1 MSKNSLLEQ
10 ALLQVKNLEDAVK
23 QNAKGILESTM
34 KQELN
39 DLLKEQEEEEE
50 LKIPEENEEEEEETD
65 SEEEETDSEEEET
78 GSEEDEETDSED
90 EEIDSEED
98 DETDDFEDTDF
109 ETDEEG
115 NEFGNEDLD
124 TDNDEEDMLDLTDAS
139 DKEVLKVFKA
149 MKPEDG
155 IVVKKDGNK
164 LEVNTGSDEFII
176 KLEDETPDF
185 EEDETPDFEEDET
198 DELAEEETVYEIEV
212 DEEECDDELE
222 ECGDKSIPEEE
233 MKEAARTKW
242 NPHGDKGG
250 MNRSGLKSKKVF
262 KAGSAQM
269 NEEVKRLK
277 KQNAEYKKA
286 LVLFKEKLNEVAV
299 FNANLAYA
307 TRLFTEQTTTKSEK
321 MNILKRFDSI
331 STLTE
336 SKNLYKTI
344 QTELSNK
351 KPIAETVVEK
361 ISNTP
366 SSSSKEMLSE
376 AKAYEN
382 PQFKRMKDL
391 MNKIK

>member
-1 MSKNSLLEQ
+1 M
-10 ALLQVKNLEDAVK
+10 
-23 QNAKGILESTM
+23 IR
-34 KQELN
+34 
-39 DLLKEQEEEEE
+39 LKEFPDKAFSNQEEAFKF
-50 LKIPEENEEEEEETD
+50 LIANKTLIIAQKK
-65 SEEEETDSEEEET
+65 SA
-78 GSEEDEETDSED
+78 
-90 EEIDSEED
+90 IKYAEED

-262 KAGSAQM
+262 KAGSVQM

-344 QTELSNK
+344 QTALS
-351 KPIAETVVEK
+351 
-361 ISNTP
+361 
-366 SSSSKEMLSE
+366 
-376 AKAYEN
+376 
-382 PQFKRMKDL
+382 
-391 MNKIK
+391 

>member
-50 LKIPEENEEEEEETD
+50 ELKIPEENEEEETD

-262 KAGSAQM
+262 KAGSVQM